1 MPRVRFLGG
10 SFKGAEL
17 HAIRFHAFIPDGLLG
32 ERQKVGGQA
41 ALRSGSFVCGCYP
54 QFRAEAA

>member
-41 ALRSGSFVCGCYP
+41 VSSRNICECELIV
-54 QFRAEAA
+54 QK